1 MRSLLAIIAL
11 FICLTNSVYA
21 QNYFIDKSDVNS
33 SFMAF
38 KIQLGKALNT
48 HDTTALFAMLHYTIA
63 ESPEGC
69 GLNGSKECFIEQMGF
84 RKMPMAAKPFGNK
97 QPSCLEWVLQNKS
110 TYRARPEKPP
120 IYLPH
125 PVLKPKVLIT
135 TPTY

>member
-21 QNYFIDKSDVNS
+21 QNYFIDESDVDS

-69 GLNGSKECFIEQMGF
+69 GLNGSKECFIEQ
-84 RKMPMAAKPFGNK
+84 PFGNK

-125 PVLKPKVLIT
+125 PVLKHKVLIT

>member
-21 QNYFIDKSDVNS
+21 QNYFIDESDVDS

-69 GLNGSKECFIEQMGF
+69 GLNGSKDVLLNKWALE
-84 RKMPMAAKPFGNK
+84 MPMAAKPFGNK